1 MDRGPQSRPTRRGG
15 VMGSVC
21 VGGGDVKRDSP
32 AAAEGHPAA
41 NTHRAP
47 IERSPTPAL
56 PHLLV
61 APAASILPPSSSLCS
76 STPRPPSSP
85 PDAPPRSGTRAPPA
99 RRTQQGRDPLPNPRG
114 VAGARPPAP
123 QPPEQMQA
131 AASGPLPGPA
141 SPPRIPPAR
150 PLSAARHAPAPGAPL
165 THQGADLGPAPAPGS
180 RLRGSSSLRP
190 PRLPGTPPP
199 QADPGSYCS
208 ALPSR

>member
-1 MDRGPQSRPTRRGG
+1 MRRRRRCQERLPGRGRGPPSRKHSPGSHRALSHPVPPPSAGRARSLHPPTLLLPLLLHARPALFPTRR
-15 VMGSVC
+15 
-21 VGGGDVKRDSP
+21 
-32 AAAEGHPAA
+32 
-41 NTHRAP
+41 
-47 IERSPTPAL
+47 L
-56 PHLLV
+56 
-61 APAASILPPSSSLCS
+61 
-76 STPRPPSSP
+76 
-85 PDAPPRSGTRAPPA
+85 PRSGTRAPPA

-114 VAGARPPAP
+114 AAGARPPAP